1 MAAQGKIV
9 FNGIYESGSYLIP
22 PIDAAQ
28 FGKLAKGE
36 PRDDAHV
43 EDLQNHAD
51 AAKANLGVIH
61 GVNAANL
68 AEAGW
73 GVVFAGDPPA
83 DILAALKPL
92 LDLRKSQ
99 AGSRYHEYSGAFG
112 YKDGPSAKD
121 DFLKR
126 NGAPRYG
133 AVDPARMPYYLLLI
147 GTPAQIPFD
156 FQYQIDV
163 QYAVGRLDFDTAAE
177 YARYART
184 VVAAETGGLTV
195 PPRAVFFG
203 VANPGDDATQMSA
216 TGLVAPLAKQFTQEF
231 TTIAGWEVDWVLPAN
246 ATKAAL
252 TGLLGGGAHAPGFL
266 LTASHGMVYPMT
278 DDRQRERSG
287 ALLCQDWPGQGPAND
302 TFYFRAEDVKDDASV
317 AGMIAMFFAC
327 YGAGT
332 PLNNEFYRFDGLSAP
347 NRIAESPFTSRL
359 PQRLLGHPRGGAL
372 AVFGHIERAF
382 SSGYQDD
389 DGTASLNTYQSAI
402 ESILRGETVGMASE
416 YFNTRY
422 SEISVSLTAA
432 IQDAEQNTKNG
443 VPRDLAAFGSLWA
456 LDYDARNL
464 VILGDPAVRMPHTGA
479 GQDAMEP
486 EEKIMSVPPSI
497 PPAAQSAPPL
507 PSFATPTAAPA
518 STPRL
523 ATYGLISDFGDSLQK
538 VLASIASTVQG
549 LVNDIVVLEVS
560 TYTSGTMDGFENAK
574 LRATSRV
581 DLGGDTKTLIPEL
594 DGKVD
599 DALWKIHS
607 DTLDRALTYRA
618 ELIRQ
623 TIDLLKSIPK

>member
-1 MAAQGKIV
+1 MPDPSKII
-9 FNGIYESGSYLIP
+9 FNGIYESGSYLTP
-22 PIDAAQ
+22 PLDASQ

-36 PRDDAHV
+36 PRDESHV
-43 EDLQNHAD
+43 EDLQARAD

-61 GVNAANL
+61 GINAANL

-73 GVVFAGDPPA
+73 AIVFAGDPPA

-99 AGSRYHEYSGAFG
+99 AGARYHEYFGDFG

-147 GTPAQIPFD
+147 GTPAQIPFE

-163 QYAVGRLDFDTAAE
+163 QYAVGRLDFDTPAE
-177 YARYART
+177 YARYAQT
-184 VVAAETGGLTV
+184 VVAAETGGLSA
-195 PPRAVFFG
+195 PRRVVFFG
-203 VANPGDDATQMSA
+203 VANPGDGATTLSA
-216 TGLVAPLAKQFTQEF
+216 TELVAPLARQFANELRTSSDWQ
-231 TTIAGWEVDWVLPAN
+231 VDWVQPA
-246 ATKAAL
+246 ATKKADL
-252 TGLLGGGAHAPGFL
+252 TALLGGAAHAPGFL
-266 LTASHGMVYPMT
+266 LTASHGMAYPIT

-302 TFYFRAEDVKDDASV
+302 NFYFRADDLKDDASV
-317 AGMIAMFFAC
+317 GGMVAMFFAC

-332 PLNNEFYRFDGLSAP
+332 PLNNDFYRFDGLSAP
-347 NRIAESPFTSRL
+347 NQIAKSPFTSRL

-389 DGTASLNTYQSAI
+389 DGTPALNAYQSAI

-422 SEISVSLTAA
+422 SEISVSLNAA
-432 IQDAEQNTKNG
+432 IQDADQNTKDG
-443 VPRDLAAFGSLWA
+443 MPRDPAAFGSLWA
-456 LDYDARNL
+456 ADYDARNL
-464 VILGDPAVRMPHTGA
+464 VILGDPAVR
-479 GQDAMEP
+479 
-486 EEKIMSVPPSI
+486 I
-497 PPAAQSAPPL
+497 PPPGGPQEIKLKEKVMNVQP
-507 PSFATPTAAPA
+507 ATPPVVQVA
-518 STPRL
+518 TPPPPIARPE
-523 ATYGLISDFGDSLQK
+523 AYGMISDLGDSLQK
-538 VLASIASTVQG
+538 VIASITSTVQA
-549 LVNDIVVLEVS
+549 LVNNIVVLEVS
-560 TYTSGTMDGFENAK
+560 TYTSGTMDGFDNAK
-574 LRATSRV
+574 LRAMSHIAL
-581 DLGGDTKTLIPEL
+581 DGDSKTLIPEQ

-607 DTLDRALTYRA
+607 DALDRALTYRA
-618 ELIRQ
+618 ELVRQ